1 MPLRLAVRLIT
12 FGLLFALFAEA
23 VWWCFVPNSALLQPV
38 NAALAVA
45 AAIFAIPADRL
56 AASAEQRKQTLL
68 ALSHEILR
76 NKDLLAEARELALSP
91 AYGQIYPR
99 LVQSAMSPAILF
111 SALTHS
117 RDKQLLRLALE
128 WQSIA
133 FDLNRR
139 LEMTE
144 LRLCTG
150 EPAEKDE
157 LDLLRDIASSPDGHF
172 AKAAAALAILTDA
185 VDASV
190 RSRR

>member
-1 MPLRLAVRLIT
+1 MRFAVRLIT

-23 VWWCFVPNSALLQPV
+23 IWWCFEPDSALLQPV

-68 ALSHEILR
+68 ALRHEIVR
-76 NKDLLAEARELALSP
+76 NTELLTEARDLALSP
-91 AYGQIYPR
+91 TYGQIYPR

-111 SALTHS
+111 GALNHS
-117 RDKQLLRLALE
+117 RDRQVLQLALE

-150 EPAEKDE
+150 EPAERAE
-157 LDLLRDIASSPDGHF
+157 LDLLREIAGRPDGHF
-172 AKAAAALAILTDA
+172 AKAADALAVLGDA
-185 VDASV
+185 VTSSV
-190 RSRR
+190 RSKR

>member
-1 MPLRLAVRLIT
+1 MRLAVRLIT
-12 FGLLFALFAEA
+12 FGLLFTLFAEA
-23 VWWCFVPNSALLQPV
+23 VWWCFEPNSALLQPV

-56 AASAEQRKQTLL
+56 AAAAEQRKQTLL
-68 ALSHEILR
+68 ALQHEILR
-76 NKDLLAEARELALSP
+76 NTNLLAEARELALRP
-91 AYGQIYPR
+91 TYGQIYPR

-111 SALTHS
+111 SALNHS
-117 RDKQLLRLALE
+117 RDRQVLELVLE
-128 WQSIA
+128 WQGIA

-150 EPAEKDE
+150 EPAERAE
-157 LDLLRDIASSPDGHF
+157 LDLLRDIANRPDGHF
-172 AKAAAALAILTDA
+172 AKAASALRVLSEA
-185 VDASV
+185 VGSSV

>member
-1 MPLRLAVRLIT
+1 MRLAVRLIT

-38 NAALAVA
+38 NAVLAVA

-56 AASAEQRKQTLL
+56 AAAADQRKQTLM
-68 ALSHEILR
+68 ALRHEIVR
-76 NKDLLAEARELALSP
+76 NTGLLAEARQLALAP
-91 AYGQIYPR
+91 TYGQIYPR
-99 LVQSAMSPAILF
+99 LAHSAMSPAILF
-111 SALTHS
+111 SALNHG
-117 RDKQLLRLALE
+117 RDRRVLELALE

-150 EPAEKDE
+150 EPADRAE
-157 LDLLRDIASSPDGHF
+157 LDLLRDIASRPDGHF
-172 AKAAAALAILTDA
+172 AKAAAALVVLADA
-185 VDASV
+185 VNASMRRK
-190 RSRR
+190 RS